1 MKKDDLLTFWHK
13 CGQDVKSKTFF
24 YTEFKKWLDQQEDAP
39 EAPQSTE
46 TGVKPKSGNRT
57 PSQNSSIHLWLEM
70 VASELDRHGHTVQ
83 NIVEKI
89 KRAEIRPNKTVLK
102 EVLWRPYQIAALG
115 KESTTEL
122 TKLEVDKVY
131 EGLNKFLAENF
142 EMHIPFPSDENK
154 GNDKLKGITKAKEL
168 PYPLDPYEGEETA
181 IF

>member
-1 MKKDDLLTFWHK
+1 MKKDDLLTFWHE
-13 CGQDVKSKTFF
+13 CGQDVKSKMFF
-24 YTEFKKWLDQQEDAP
+24 HTEFKKWIDQQEDAL

-46 TGVKPKSGNRT
+46 TGVRAKSGNRT

-122 TKLEVDKVY
+122 TKHEVDKVY

-142 EMHIPFPSDENK
+142 EMHIPFPSDESK
-154 GNDKLKGITKAKEL
+154 GNDLIKAMDKANAMD
-168 PYPLDPYEGEETA
+168 YPLDIYEGQETGK
-181 IF
+181 F